1 MIGRRSEREPVMRYV
16 VSSSKSVAQ
25 ATTDLEEA
33 VRRNGF
39 GVLHQYDLKKTL
51 AGKGVELPHECRILE
66 VCNPQQAAR
75 VLQADMGMNV
85 ALPCRISVYE
95 EGGQTRIGM
104 VRPTAMLA
112 GLSDSKELQGVA
124 EDVEVAITRM
134 IDSAK

>member
-1 MIGRRSEREPVMRYV
+1 MRYV
-16 VSSSKSVAQ
+16 VSSEKSVEQ

-51 AGKGVELPHECRILE
+51 AGKGVELPHDCRILD

-75 VLQADMGMNV
+75 VLTADMGMNV

-104 VRPTAMLA
+104 VKPTAMLA
-112 GLSDSKELQGVA
+112 SLSDSLELRGVA
-124 EDVEVAITRM
+124 EDVERAITRM
-134 IDSAK
+134 IDAAK

>member
-1 MIGRRSEREPVMRYV
+1 MRYV
-16 VSSSKSVAQ
+16 VTSEKSVEQ
-25 ATTDLEEA
+25 ATLDLEEA

-51 AGKGVELPHECRILE
+51 AGKGVELAHECRILD

-75 VLQADMGMNV
+75 VLAADMSMNV

-104 VRPTAMLA
+104 VKPTAMLA
-112 GLSDSKELQGVA
+112 GLSDSVELQGVA
-124 EDVEVAITRM
+124 RDVELAITRM
-134 IDSAK
+134 IDLAK

>member
-1 MIGRRSEREPVMRYV
+1 MRYV
-16 VSSSKSVAQ
+16 VSSDKSVEQ

-51 AGKGVELPHECRILE
+51 AGKGVELPHECRILD

-75 VLQADMGMNV
+75 VLTADMGMNV
-85 ALPCRISVYE
+85 ALPCRVSVYE
-95 EGGQTRIGM
+95 DGGQTRIGM
-104 VRPTAMLA
+104 VKPTAMLA
-112 GLSDSKELQGVA
+112 SLSDSLELRSVA
-124 EDVEVAITRM
+124 EDVELAITRI